1 MSESAIFWQGC
12 FVAFLCFLFA
22 VLTINEFRKMG

>member
-1 MSESAIFWQGC
+1 MSETTIFVAGC

-22 VLTINEFRKMG
+22 VLTINEFRKM

>member
-1 MSESAIFWQGC
+1 MSDTTIFWLGC

-22 VLTINEFRKMG
+22 FMTFNEFRKT